1 MNDDDARD
9 RPVEETVLEVPLP
22 HADAPSAPP
31 RLLTNRPFLW
41 LVAGDSFA
49 ILGRWAFFLAAVG
62 DAAYRLDASPAQV
75 GFILASFSLPLMLVS
90 PVYGA
95 VADRWSPKLLLV
107 FSVAASVAPPVLALG
122 ANSLGTLFLAT
133 TLYGFLHGA
142 VMPSRGALVPRLVA
156 RDQLVRA
163 NGMITA
169 AFSAQL
175 VVGPALAALLVRL
188 GGSHAPYLVTMGA
201 SAVAVLGYLAVPDR
215 RREGDAGPR
224 KAVFADVGAGFGEG
238 WRNPALRNLF
248 GISVSIWFLIGLLI
262 ALEPL
267 YIRTDVGG
275 GQDFLGLVW
284 AVYGLGEVM
293 GSVLLAVRGRG
304 AGREPTF
311 VAFGLLFASVGFLL
325 YVSVPSAI
333 AVIAGNIVFG
343 IGFPFYTATSNAL
356 IQRVARHPG
365 KVTAAFS
372 MAGEGGPVTASALLA
387 VAGGALSVRG
397 WLLVSGLAF
406 TVVALAALRVA
417 RRPTV
422 RQGAAAA

>member
-1 MNDDDARD
+1 MTDDDARD
-9 RPVEETVLEVPLP
+9 RSSEESLIEVPLP
-22 HADAPSAPP
+22 HAEAPSAPP

-49 ILGRWAFFLAAVG
+49 ILGRWSFFLAAVG

-75 GFILASFSLPLMLVS
+75 GLVLASFSVPLIVVS
-90 PVYGA
+90 PLYGA
-95 VADRWSPKLLLV
+95 AADRWSPKLLLV
-107 FSVAASVAPPVLALG
+107 FSVTASLVPPLMAIRADSLA
-122 ANSLGTLFLAT
+122 SLFLAT
-133 TLYGFLHGA
+133 TLYGLFHGA
-142 VMPSRGALVPRLVA
+142 VMPSRGALVPRLVPPG
-156 RDQLVRA
+156 QLVRA
-163 NGMITA
+163 NGMISA

-175 VVGPALAALLVRL
+175 VVGPALAALLVRI
-188 GGSHAPYLVTMGA
+188 GGPHAPYLVTVGA
-201 SAVAVLGYLAVPDR
+201 SAVAFGGYLMVPDR
-215 RREGDAGPR
+215 RREGPR
-224 KAVFADVGAGFGEG
+224 GARQAVFAGVASGFREG
-238 WRNPALRNLF
+238 WQNLALRNLF

-267 YIRTDVGG
+267 YIKNDVGG

-284 AVYGLGEVM
+284 AVYGLGEVA

-304 AGREPTF
+304 AGREPTL

-325 YVSVPSAI
+325 YVSVSSPL
-333 AVIAGNIVFG
+333 AVIAGNVVFG

-372 MAGEGGPVTASALLA
+372 MAGEGGPVAASALLA
-387 VAGGALSVRG
+387 VAGGALSVRS

-406 TVVALAALRVA
+406 TVVALAALAVA
-417 RRPTV
+417 RRLAT
-422 RQGAAAA
+422 RQESAAG

>member
-1 MNDDDARD
+1 MTDDDARD

-22 HADAPSAPP
+22 HAEAPSAAP

-41 LVAGDSFA
+41 WGAGDSFA
-49 ILGRWAFFLAAVG
+49 TLGRWAFFLAAVG

-75 GFILASFSLPLMLVS
+75 GFILASFSLPLMLAS

-107 FSVAASVAPPVLALG
+107 FTVAASVGPPLLAIR
-122 ANSLGTLFLAT
+122 ANSLGVLFLAT
-133 TLYGFLHGA
+133 TLYGFAHGA

-156 RDQLVRA
+156 ADQLVRA

-175 VVGPALAALLVRL
+175 VVGPALAALLVRV
-188 GGSHAPYLVTMGA
+188 GGPHAPYLVTVGA
-201 SAVAVLGYLAVPDR
+201 SALAVLAYLAVPDR
-215 RREGDAGPR
+215 RRQDGGGPR
-224 KAVFADVGAGFGEG
+224 KAIFADVGAGFREG
-238 WRNPALRNLF
+238 WNNPALRSLF
-248 GISVSIWFLIGLLI
+248 GIAVSIWFLIGLLI

-267 YIRTDVGG
+267 YIRSDVGG
-275 GQDFLGLVW
+275 GQDFLGVVW
-284 AVYGLGEVM
+284 AVYGFGEVI
-293 GSVLLAVRGRG
+293 GSVILALRRGS

-325 YVSVPSAI
+325 YVSVASPV

-387 VAGGALSVRG
+387 IAGGALSVRG
-397 WLLVSGLAF
+397 WLLLSGAAF

-417 RRPTV
+417 RR
-422 RQGAAAA
+422 REGREGAAAA